1 MYIYIERERESC
13 VYIYNW
19 GYSIDNLRL
28 LWFLP
33 TLVSMDMTAVDR
45 VGPWKLDE
53 VWLMLRNLIVN

>member
-1 MYIYIERERESC
+1 MYIYI
-13 VYIYNW
+13 YIYIW